1 MDHLSV
7 SGNVPLN
14 PLSEA
19 TAVADLADT
28 LYEFLPGSS
37 AWGSYTFA
45 DAAREAG
52 VAEYWQGGSK
62 RPAIQQ
68 LLRSTLTRRRD
79 RLCPLVETVVGHGIM
94 RRRGNDPV
102 RRDEVDRVNEAL
114 LKLEFKIP
122 ELWDEAFLASLP
134 GSASP
139 PPAPAAESPGAPAAS
154 GADRARRVQL
164 ADLKERFLMLSTL
177 GDRQEAG
184 RDLEVV
190 LNRLFLLAGLD
201 PREPFRVVGE
211 QIDGSFDLDRD
222 IYLMEAKWQKQ
233 PIGLGDL
240 AALRVKVEGK
250 SAWTRGLFISIN
262 GYSEV
267 GLAALVS
274 GKQQTCVLMDGA
286 DLFRVFNGDIDL
298 ADLLHRKVRWL
309 AERGQPYVPMDT
321 LMRC

>member
-1 MDHLSV
+1 
-7 SGNVPLN
+7 LN
-14 PLSEA
+14 AFNEA
-19 TAVADLADT
+19 TAVADLANT

-45 DAAREAG
+45 DAAHEAG

-62 RPAIQQ
+62 RPAIQN
-68 LLRSTLTRRRD
+68 LLRTTLARRRD
-79 RLCPLVETVVGHGIM
+79 RLCPLVEIVVSRGIM
-94 RRRGNDPV
+94 RRRGTDPV
-102 RRDEVDRVNEAL
+102 RRDEIEEVNAAL
-114 LKLEFKIP
+114 LRLKFKIP
-122 ELWDEAFLASLP
+122 ALWDAAFLSSLP
-134 GSASP
+134 GPSSP
-139 PPAPAAESPGAPAAS
+139 ATSVADPPSEAARSE
-154 GADRARRVQL
+154 ADKQRQAQL
-164 ADLKERFLMLSTL
+164 SDLKERFLALSTL

-184 RDLEVV
+184 LNLEVV
-190 LNRLFLLAGLD
+190 LNRLFLQAGLD

-222 IYLMEAKWQKQ
+222 IYLMEAKWHKK

-262 GYSEV
+262 GYSEEGV
-267 GLAALVS
+267 AALVT

-286 DLFRVFNGDIDL
+286 DLFRVLNGDMHL
-298 ADLLHRKVRWL
+298 AELLHRKVRWL

-321 LMRC
+321 LTRE

>member
-1 MDHLSV
+1 M
-7 SGNVPLN
+7 N

-45 DAAREAG
+45 DAAGEAG
-52 VAEYWQGGSK
+52 VAEFWQGGSK
-62 RPAIQQ
+62 RPAIQE
-68 LLRSTLTRRRD
+68 LLRSTLARRRD
-79 RLCPLVETVVGHGIM
+79 RLCPLVEIVVSRGIM
-94 RRRGNDPV
+94 RRRGKDPV

-114 LKLEFKIP
+114 LKLQFKIP
-122 ELWDEAFLASLP
+122 ELWDKAFLAGLP
-134 GSASP
+134 GPASP
-139 PPAPAAESPGAPAAS
+139 PPVAPPDGPVAPTTSEAE
-154 GADRARRVQL
+154 RERRVQL
-164 ADLKERFLMLSTL
+164 VGLRERFLKLSTL

-184 RDLEVV
+184 RDLEDV

-222 IYLMEAKWQKQ
+222 IYLMEAKWHKE

-250 SAWTRGLFISIN
+250 SAWTRGLFISVN

-267 GLAALVS
+267 GVAALVT

-321 LMRC
+321 LMRG